1 MDKLWELLVNVIT
14 GRRSRIFWAVVIVLV
29 VFVVIVYPY
38 IDANFLYYDR
48 IEKRIDNLQKLV
60 ELTGTP
66 LEENEELNK
75 EYLSIVAEMET
86 AREKALSNA
95 TNDQDSKRDK
105 LIKFASGAGLWVIV
119 AIGVLFPKKKN
130 EKVTIKR
137 VCNNLLSAA
146 VCLGIGSLMG
156 CIFTYIPTLG
166 SVDINAAFAPTVQLI
181 VIWLIMDTPN
191 KKKVKSTLDA

>member
-14 GRRSRIFWAVVIVLV
+14 GRRSRVFWALVIVLV
-29 VFVVIVYPY
+29 IFVVIVYPY

-66 LEENEELNK
+66 LEENEELNE

-95 TNDQDSKRDK
+95 TNVQDSKRDK
-105 LIKFASGAGLWVIV
+105 LIKFASGASLWVIV
-119 AIGVLFPKKKN
+119 SIGVLFTKKKN
-130 EKVTIKR
+130 EKITLKR
-137 VCNNLLSAA
+137 VLNNLLSAA
-146 VCLGIGSLMG
+146 VCLGMGSLMG

-181 VIWLIMDTPN
+181 VIWLIMDAPN
-191 KKKVKSTLDA
+191 KKKAKSTLEV